1 MKLKLVIISILLFSL
16 NQHLAAKDFK
26 KPIEAFL
33 NSKKSVFKKFELNA
47 NSFPILKKGS
57 FINYNSTE
65 DTITV
70 IGVGDIML
78 GTNYPSRAY
87 LPPNDG
93 KDILTPV
100 KPFLETADLTFG
112 NLEGVLLSGKGTVKR
127 CSNPQLCYAFKSPDH
142 YVNILKDVGFDVLS
156 LANNHS
162 ADFGAIGKTNTVKVL
177 KDAGIHYA
185 GLLKHPYSIFKK
197 GGITY
202 GFCAFAPNVS
212 TVKINDYRK
221 AVEIIKNLESQVD
234 IVIVSFHGGGE
245 GQAFRNVTRKRE
257 YYVGEDRG
265 NPYEFARIVIDA
277 GADIVFGHGPH
288 VTRTVDLYKNRFIAY
303 SLGNFATY
311 GRFSLKGSKGVAPI
325 VKVKVTETGT
335 FLEASITSIKQINR
349 GMPVPDS
356 ENSALKEIIALQKSN
371 FPESELMISEQG
383 IVKKKKAI
391 KSL

>member
-1 MKLKLVIISILLFSL
+1 MKLKLVIINILLFSL

-26 KPIEAFL
+26 KPFEVFI
-33 NSKKSVFKKFELNA
+33 NSKNSALKKLELNA
-47 NSFPILKKGS
+47 KSFPILKKVS
-57 FINYNSTE
+57 LVNNNSKK
-65 DTITV
+65 DTISV

-112 NLEGVLLSGKGTVKR
+112 NLEGVLLTGKGTVKR

-142 YVNILKDVGFDVLS
+142 YVNILKDVGFDVVS

-162 ADFGAIGKTNTVKVL
+162 ADFGAIGKTNTVNVL

-185 GLLKHPYSIFKK
+185 GLLQHPYSIFKK

-212 TVKINDYRK
+212 TVKINDYGR

-245 GQAFRNVTRKRE
+245 GQAFRNVTRKKE

-325 VKVKVTETGT
+325 VKVKVTEKGA

-349 GMPVPDS
+349 GMPVPDT

-383 IVKKKKAI
+383 IVKKK
-391 KSL
+391 